1 MTRSVKNLME
11 CYYTSVGNN
20 ATLLVNI
27 PPNKKGDLPK
37 KFIKRLQTVSRRI
50 ENDFAERVDCK
61 QKQIDEYTYEL
72 NFNTSCIQKA
82 ILREDITQSQ
92 RVEKFEIIANGVTV
106 FKGET
111 IGYKKICFFNSVK
124 TNKIIVKITQ
134 SRNAPVLLETGLYK

>member
-1 MTRSVKNLME
+1 MTRSVKNLLE

-37 KFIKRLQTVSRRI
+37 KFIKRLQTARKRI
-50 ENDFAERVDCK
+50 ENDFAERVDCRLK
-61 QKQIDEYTYEL
+61 SDDEHTYEL
-72 NFNTSCIQKA
+72 RFNTSCIQKA
-82 ILREDITQSQ
+82 ILREDITHSQ

-124 TNKIIVKITQ
+124 PIK
-134 SRNAPVLLETGLYK
+134 LL